1 MSDKLEAYISFLTPE
16 NQELVDNVRLGAVEH
31 FTILSIIHWVSH
43 SESVLERLSM
53 LIVQEC
59 QDILDKFKPNKDLI
73 TSMAS
78 LTLRPDKCR
87 AECFGDWVDYDRI
100 VTKVPYLEAM
110 LGKPMPFLPKPT
122 EVNRNAENQVFNY
135 ITGAKVDGQ

>member
-1 MSDKLEAYISFLTPE
+1 MSDKLEAYLSFLTPD
-16 NQELVDNVRLGAVEH
+16 NQILVEDVRKGASEP

-43 SESVLERLSM
+43 TESVPEKLSM
-53 LIVQEC
+53 LMVKEC
-59 QDILDKFKPNKDLI
+59 QDMLDKLKPNKELI

-87 AECFGDWVDYDRI
+87 AECFGDWADYDRI
-100 VTKVPYLEAM
+100 VTKVPYLESM
-110 LGKPMPFLPKPT
+110 LGKPMPVLPKPT
-122 EVNRNAENQVFNY
+122 EINRDAENQVFNY

>member
-16 NQELVDNVRLGAVEH
+16 NQELVDNVRLGAVEP

-43 SESVLERLSM
+43 SESVPERLSM

-59 QDILDKFKPNKDLI
+59 QDILDKFKPNKELI

-78 LTLRPDKCR
+78 LTLRPDVCR
-87 AECFGDWVDYDRI
+87 KECFYDWQDYDRI
-100 VTKVPYLEAM
+100 ASKVPYLEMM
-110 LGKPMPFLPKPT
+110 LGKRLPLIAKPDK
-122 EVNRNAENQVFNY
+122 NHKQKVFDY
-135 ITGAKVDGQ
+135 ITGAKVDGK